1 MSSLFSARKDA
12 VTRRVQDLQET
23 FFRSLSS
30 DVPNTPS
37 AQASGKLP
45 GGEPFIMKG
54 SDKSSCFFL
63 VNDVDL
69 VCGGTIGTGGKF
81 CVRSRAE
88 CTVVKHDKARFEGL
102 EQGIYLKGANQDAYC
117 NPCLSTTRLSPD
129 AVDHIMEGDCADLNQ
144 ARRLIDSVNN
154 LDIKLVTKLD
164 LEKIFD
170 VKPPPRF
177 TPLKKSS
184 TNVDL
189 RAKFD
194 TVLEMLPEENPKEEG
209 SGTKSEQLKNYLL
222 ELATMVEAY
231 QVDFE
236 TVSEQLFEIASQ
248 IGVAPKGAP
257 PTLWLGHMEA
267 KSDIEDLSKSVKRK
281 VDATDLPNITAWE
294 GKVEALEQTHKRFK
308 TDVKLSFDQVAA
320 EFVNHSQNSNG
331 NISQVV
337 VDKLTE
343 FQKRLNAMEVASG
356 SLNQANTMFVKA
368 GKFSF
373 SSLEDVGAWADQYL
387 PADCPFGAFV
397 DAYSFL
403 ERVKSSKDVGDLYSA
418 VGNMDTRRKANIS
431 ADEAIVVEAFQYPL
445 PRCFRGGGTG
455 TNVGGAWL
463 PGIRTK
469 ETWENKAGT
478 RGVKIAIQDNM
489 EGIRFR
495 IDSLIMQRLIR
506 FPEAASLAKQLLSD
520 TVTFITSLLSF
531 ISTTYLQLTNAGYT
545 DESAWNL
552 VSKLVSRM
560 FATDCYHDKR
570 GIASELLDSDDHRSM
585 AVGILWATFATHNI
599 MQEYLKFGFADHPS
613 VSGEY
618 TRFLVANAGIAKIS
632 SAEKSIVKLQGLVTA
647 LEKKLEVADKKAT
660 TASSKADE
668 AIRLSKKK
676 PKRAGEE
683 EA

>member
-1 MSSLFSARKDA
+1 M
-12 VTRRVQDLQET
+12 
-23 FFRSLSS
+23 SS
-30 DVPNTPS
+30 DVPNTP
-37 AQASGKLP
+37 AARAPGKLP
-45 GGEPFIMKG
+45 GGEPLFKG
-54 SDKSSCFFL
+54 SDKSSCFVL
-63 VNDVDL
+63 VDDVEL
-69 VCGGTIGTGGKF
+69 VCGGIIGTGGKF
-81 CVRSRAE
+81 CVRPRAE
-88 CTVVKHDKARFEGL
+88 CTVVKHDKARFDEL
-102 EQGIYLKGANQDAYC
+102 ERGIYLKGLNQDAYC
-117 NPCLSTTRLSPD
+117 NPCLSTTKLTPE
-129 AVDHIMEGDCADLNQ
+129 AVSHIMEGECEDLNQ
-144 ARRLIDSVNN
+144 ARRRIDYVNN
-154 LDIKLVTKLD
+154 LGISQVTKAD
-164 LEKIFD
+164 LEKVYD
-170 VKPPPRF
+170 TKPPLRF
-177 TPLKKSS
+177 TPLKKPS

-194 TVLEMLPEENPKEEG
+194 TVLDMLPEESAKEDAALDKG
-209 SGTKSEQLKNYLL
+209 EQLKNYLL
-222 ELATMVEAY
+222 ELATMVEGH

-236 TVSEQLFEIASQ
+236 SVSEQLFELASQ

-257 PTLWLGHMEA
+257 PTLWLGHMEM
-267 KSDIEDLSKSVKRK
+267 KSDMEDVNKSMKRK
-281 VDATDLPNITAWE
+281 IEASALPDITAWE
-294 GKVEALEQTHKRFK
+294 GKVNALEQTHKKFK
-308 TDVKLSFDQVAA
+308 LDVKLSFDQVAA
-320 EFVNHSQNSNG
+320 EFANHSQSG
-331 NISQVV
+331 SGDMSQMV
-337 VDKLTE
+337 VDKLTD
-343 FQKRLNAMEVASG
+343 FQKRLNVMEMTSG

-373 SSLEDVGAWADQYL
+373 SSLEDVGAWADKYL

-445 PRCFRGGGTG
+445 PRCFRGGSSGS
-455 TNVGGAWL
+455 NVGGAWL

-469 ETWENKAGT
+469 ETWENKSGT

-520 TVTFITSLLSF
+520 TITFITSLLSF
-531 ISTTYLQLTNAGYT
+531 VSTTYYLQLTNAGYP

-632 SAEKSIVKLQGLVTA
+632 SAEKSIVKLQGLIA
-647 LEKKLEVADKKAT
+647 GLEKKLEVADKKAT
-660 TASSKADE
+660 TASSRADE

-676 PKRAGEE
+676 PKRAGED